1 MENMERQKVKPKEVP
16 KEVKEKADKELE
28 DLRKELAR
36 LKELRSQK
44 TIEKHESI
52 QEVGTEELLR

>member
-1 MENMERQKVKPKEVP
+1 MERQKVKPKEVP

-36 LKELRSQK
+36 
-44 TIEKHESI
+44 
-52 QEVGTEELLR
+52 